1 MSTRTILQ
9 AFTAGM
15 LLLGLLGI
23 SASYVPAVPFPWAGE
38 EALLVGAGMLSVGV
52 VMFADLRRR
61 NWGETPTGK
70 GA

>member
-15 LLLGLLGI
+15 LFIGLLGI
-23 SASYVPAVPFPWAGE
+23 AASYVPALPFFWAGE
-38 EALLVGAGMLSVGV
+38 EALLVGAGFLSIGT

-61 NWGETPTGK
+61 NWGEDLSTESV
-70 GA
+70 

>member
-1 MSTRTILQ
+1 MDTRTIIQ

-15 LLLGLLGI
+15 VVLGLLGI
-23 SASYVPAVPFPWAGE
+23 LASYVPAVPFFWAGE
-38 EALLVGAGMLSVGV
+38 EALLVGAGFLSIGV

-61 NWGETPTGK
+61 NWGDGPTGK